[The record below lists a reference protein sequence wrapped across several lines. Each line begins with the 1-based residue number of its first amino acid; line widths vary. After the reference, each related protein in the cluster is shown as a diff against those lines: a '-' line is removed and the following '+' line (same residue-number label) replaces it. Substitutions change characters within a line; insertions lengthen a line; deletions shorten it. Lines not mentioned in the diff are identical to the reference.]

1 MLLSLEILGFK
12 SFPEATRV
20 DLDTGI
26 TAIVGPNGSGKSNVT
41 DAIRWGL
48 SEQSARILRGQRMS
62 DMIFSGTAQRRP
74 MSYAEVVLTF
84 DNSKRVFDLDYDT
97 VSISRRYHRSGES
110 EYFIN
115 KTACRLKDVNTLL
128 VDTGIG
134 LDGYSIVGQG
144 KIDEILNER
153 SDDRRLI
160 FDEASGIVQ
169 FKSRKA
175 ESERRLERANQNLLR
190 VDDILEELRRQA
202 DPLKQQ
208 AEDARRYSELNDRY
222 RKLDISLSW
231 MQIKDYEKQ
240 AGEAEENQNI
250 ATLELIDA
258 EAALTAINKKNSR
271 LDDEIAELEI
281 TVEAERKAHNE
292 LSVKLA
298 DTTGAIAL
306 SREKE
311 SSSEERLQQLEEEKL
326 RLNEQISILAN
337 TVIDRQERHNQ
348 LEKQCKSYEGRLLEA
363 KEALAEAVSGLS
375 KSEKET
381 DELRKGR
388 EELKDCLF
396 QVNSEL
402 QSAKAENSFLQ
413 DHLNGPVENCFPF
426 KYFQR

>member
-169 FKSRKA
+169 FKDRK
-175 ESERRLERANQNLLR
+175 
-190 VDDILEELRRQA
+190 
-202 DPLKQQ
+202 
-208 AEDARRYSELNDRY
+208 
-222 RKLDISLSW
+222 
-231 MQIKDYEKQ
+231 
-240 AGEAEENQNI
+240 
-250 ATLELIDA
+250 
-258 EAALTAINKKNSR
+258 
-271 LDDEIAELEI
+271 
-281 TVEAERKAHNE
+281 
-292 LSVKLA
+292 SV
-298 DTTGAIAL
+298 
-306 SREKE
+306 
-311 SSSEERLQQLEEEKL
+311 
-326 RLNEQISILAN
+326 
-337 TVIDRQERHNQ
+337 V
-348 LEKQCKSYEGRLLEA
+348 
-363 KEALAEAVSGLS
+363 
-375 KSEKET
+375 
-381 DELRKGR
+381 
-388 EELKDCLF
+388 
-396 QVNSEL
+396 
-402 QSAKAENSFLQ
+402 
-413 DHLNGPVENCFPF
+413 
-426 KYFQR
+426 